1 MAVPFYMSLVNS
13 GPTTVGSLAGVRDED
28 IIHFNGTSWSMLF
41 DGSDVGVTGELD
53 AFYVLNANTILFSLA
68 GSATLPG
75 PLSVQDNDIVRFTAT
90 SLGNTTAGSFSM
102 YFDGADVGLSTSD
115 EDIDALDILA
125 DGRIIISTLG
135 NFSVTGLGAAD
146 EDLVIFTPTSL
157 GDTTAGSWAMYF
169 DGSDVGLTAGSEDID
184 AVDVAANGAIYLSV
198 TGSFAVTG
206 VSGADEDVFVCTP
219 TSLGVNTACTFSS
232 TLVFDGS
239 AHGLGGDDVDAIG
252 LP

>member
-1 MAVPFYMSLVNS
+1 MSLVSS
-13 GPTTVGSLAGVRDED
+13 GPTTVGGLTEVRDED
-28 IIHFNGTSWSMLF
+28 IIHFNGATWSMLF

-53 AFYVLNANTILFSLA
+53 AFHVLNANTILFSLS

-75 PLSVQDNDIVRFTAT
+75 PLSVQDRDIVRFTAT

-102 YFDGADVGLSTSD
+102 YFDGSDVGLNSSS

-135 NFSVTGLGAAD
+135 NFSVSGLSAAD
-146 EDLVIFTPTSL
+146 EDLLIFTPTSL
-157 GDTTAGSWAMYF
+157 GATTTGSWAMYF
-169 DGSDVGLTAGSEDID
+169 DGSDVGLTTSGENID
-184 AVDVAANGAIYLSV
+184 AVDVAADGAIYLST

-232 TLVFDGS
+232 TLAFDGS